1 MSEPTPDPDPGYRLA
16 FLSRDD
22 FLEVGVS
29 GDIDAQAV
37 RIAYWREIVAVALAR
52 GCRKLLVTDRKKGK
66 PARPEELAELARLLR
81 SEREHFDRVAVIEP
95 TPDFLP
101 AIEHAEILGLEQGIN
116 VRVFGQYAQ
125 AASWLRYGSP
135 DD

>member
-1 MSEPTPDPDPGYRLA
+1 MSESTPAPDRGYRLT
-16 FLSRDD
+16 FLLRDD
-22 FLEVGVS
+22 ILEVGVS
-29 GDIDAQAV
+29 GDIDAQAI
-37 RIAYWREIVAVALAR
+37 RIAYWQEIVAVAVAR

-116 VRVFGQYAQ
+116 VRVFGHYAQ